1 MKIHEYSFYVNIIVR
16 VLNYLYNLFI
26 INQLSFSSNLYLT
39 KLFLLPIVI
48 SLITSSIT
56 VKSMP
61 LILNILFPLQY
72 IITVSGNEVTP
83 TCFSNYDCAP
93 AFDTKKL
100 IGFFEYLAAN
110 WLIWS
115 YIVLGFST
123 NAIMQVDFESLHRVL

>member
-1 MKIHEYSFYVNIIVR
+1 MKIHKYSFYVYSIVR
-16 VLNYLYNLFI
+16 VLNFLYNLFI

-83 TCFSNYDCAP
+83 TCFSNSDCVP
-93 AFDTKKL
+93 DLDTKKL

-115 YIVLGFST
+115 YIVLGSST
-123 NAIMQVDFESLHRVL
+123 NAIMQVDFESLQRVL